1 MPVVIVMQNGLSN
14 EAELVATA
22 IEIEEVADLIAF
34 FMSGVERSVVGE
46 CGCQYQLH
54 AVQQPEVGNVL
65 ESRFKQVACF

>member
-14 EAELVATA
+14 EAELAVTA

-46 CGCQYQLH
+46 PGCQFQLH
-54 AVQQPEVGNVL
+54 AVQQPQVGYEL
-65 ESRFKQVACF
+65 ESTLKQVAGF